1 MPDSVIPP
9 GTRTLSVLT
18 TTPAGGP
25 AAGSHGHGPAS
36 GGGAAAI
43 PHGAAAMAAGRKPP
57 WLKVRA
63 RFGPNYTE
71 LKQLMRGSDLHT
83 VCEAAGCPNIFE
95 CWEAREATFLIGG
108 EVCTRAC
115 PFCQI
120 GTKKPASYDT
130 DEPRRVAHAVARMGL
145 KFAVITGVARDDRKE
160 DGGAWLYAETVRQI
174 RELLPG
180 CGVEL
185 LIPDFRGDPDALRQ
199 VTDARPEVLGH
210 NIETVPRLF
219 KHIRPGFRYSK
230 TLELLERA
238 RAWLPADSP
247 TKSNLILGMGEE
259 LDEVLGTMRDLRGV
273 GVELLTI
280 SQYLQPTK
288 EHLPVARFVHPD
300 EFDELKRAAEALG
313 FAHVESGPLV
323 RSSYHAGQMHKA
335 AVLKLRGE
343 LPAWA
348 SANE

>member
-1 MPDSVIPP
+1 MREPVIPP
-9 GTRTLSVLT
+9 GAQTLSVLT
-18 TTPAGGP
+18 TRAPGT
-25 AAGSHGHGPAS
+25 GHGPA
-36 GGGAAAI
+36 GAPPGRAPE
-43 PHGAAAMAAGRKPP
+43 PHGAAAMAAARKPP
-57 WLKVRA
+57 WLKIRA

-83 VCEAAGCPNIFE
+83 VCEEAGCPNIFE

-120 GTKKPASYDT
+120 GTKKPDDYDT

-145 KFAVITGVARDDRKE
+145 KFAVITGVARDDRP
-160 DGGAWLYAETVRQI
+160 DGGAWLFAETTRQV

-180 CGVEL
+180 CGVEV
-185 LIPDFRGDPDALRQ
+185 LIPDFRGKPEALRQ
-199 VTDARPEVLGH
+199 VTDAGPEVLGH

-219 KHIRPGFRYSK
+219 KRIRPGFRYDR
-230 TLELLERA
+230 TLELLVRA
-238 RAWLPADSP
+238 RDWLPSDSP
-247 TKSNLILGMGEE
+247 TKSNLILGMGEDV
-259 LDEVLGTMRDLRGV
+259 DEVLDTMRDLRDA

-288 EHLPVARFVHPD
+288 EHLPVARYVHPD
-300 EFDELKRAAEALG
+300 EFAELKQAAEALG

-348 SANE
+348 TAD